1 MPRSGSPPHPSGR
14 DYRRSYLC
22 CSHFWHRP
30 AVYFFDRS
38 IRAMSGSDIIGIYV
52 ARVIEVDELFQALD
66 IAVVEE
72 LFLEIAD
79 ILAVHD
85 RAWSLGRG
93 TLWRCHRH
101 IARRRHLELAVN
113 SRR

>member
-1 MPRSGSPPHPSGR
+1 
-14 DYRRSYLC
+14 
-22 CSHFWHRP
+22 
-30 AVYFFDRS
+30 
-38 IRAMSGSDIIGIYV
+38 MSGSDIIGIYV

-66 IAVVEE
+66 VAVVKE